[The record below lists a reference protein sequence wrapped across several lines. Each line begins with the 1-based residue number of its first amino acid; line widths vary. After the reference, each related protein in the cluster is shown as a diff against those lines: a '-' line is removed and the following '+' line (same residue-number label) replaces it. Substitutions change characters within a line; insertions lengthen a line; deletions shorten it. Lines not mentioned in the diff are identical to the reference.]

1 MKPLILDSALGTEL
15 ENRGEYLP
23 SFKTSIWSAYSLIHN
38 PEVIKQIHIDNIE
51 AGADVITTSNYPKF
65 DETSINN
72 SKKLIRRVLSAT
84 IENPDNPESL
94 NFFQSDT
101 YRFYFLM
108 SFMKEAL
115 EGNEISQEYAIS
127 LVPKKFASRIKRLQV
142 LKQAVQLGYII
153 EKSSEVDRRRRI
165 YFPSELLLNDFVKYA
180 NDSDRQ
186 VKLDK
191 SA

>member
-1 MKPLILDSALGTEL
+1 MIFSK
-15 ENRGEYLP
+15 Y
-23 SFKTSIWSAYSLIHN
+23 
-38 PEVIKQIHIDNIE
+38 
-51 AGADVITTSNYPKF
+51 

-84 IENPDNPESL
+84 IQNPDNPESL

-142 LKQAVQLGYII
+142 LKQAVQLSYII

-165 YFPSELLLNDFVKYA
+165 YFPSELLLDDFVKYA
-180 NDSDRQ
+180 NDSDKQ

>member
-1 MKPLILDSALGTEL
+1 MIFS
-15 ENRGEYLP
+15 
-23 SFKTSIWSAYSLIHN
+23 
-38 PEVIKQIHIDNIE
+38 
-51 AGADVITTSNYPKF
+51 KF

-142 LKQAVQLGYII
+142 LKQAVRLGYII

>member
-1 MKPLILDSALGTEL
+1 
-15 ENRGEYLP
+15 
-23 SFKTSIWSAYSLIHN
+23 
-38 PEVIKQIHIDNIE
+38 VIF
-51 AGADVITTSNYPKF
+51 SKF
-65 DETSINN
+65 DEASINN

-115 EGNEISQEYAIS
+115 DGNEISQEYAIS

-165 YFPSELLLNDFVKYA
+165 YFPSDLLLNDFVKYA
-180 NDSDRQ
+180 NDSDKQ

>member
-1 MKPLILDSALGTEL
+1 MIFS
-15 ENRGEYLP
+15 
-23 SFKTSIWSAYSLIHN
+23 
-38 PEVIKQIHIDNIE
+38 
-51 AGADVITTSNYPKF
+51 KF

>member
-1 MKPLILDSALGTEL
+1 MNIAKLDES
-15 ENRGEYLP
+15 
-23 SFKTSIWSAYSLIHN
+23 SI
-38 PEVIKQIHIDNIE
+38 K
-51 AGADVITTSNYPKF
+51 
-65 DETSINN
+65 N

-84 IENPDNPESL
+84 IDNPNNPDSL
-94 NFFQSDT
+94 NFFQADT

-108 SFMKEAL
+108 SFMWESF

-153 EKSSEVDRRRRI
+153 EKSSEVDKRRRI
-165 YFPSELLLNDFVKYA
+165 YFPSELLLNDFIQYA
-180 NDSDRQ
+180 NDSDRA
-186 VKLDK
+186 VKLGK